1 MPVKERRIKILLLL
15 FLTKDITFDYIQLDT
30 LILELFD
37 LTLNQKTKGT
47 LSAML
52 KENLI
57 EKQEVQSSNEITSYK
72 MTDRGFH
79 ELCLEFPAF
88 RYMKDEW
95 DGVWRIISYEIPEK
109 KRHLR
114 DRLRREMRGW
124 GLGPWHRSFW
134 MTAHPV
140 IGPLRDLVYGREEE
154 QYIQAFESTHMFGD
168 MDTMV
173 EKVWG
178 REAIESAYKN
188 LFKEWHT
195 ILSKE
200 LEKKEKLKAVLYEYV
215 RILKDDPGLPPSLV
229 GRKWISLE
237 AFGIFKEIR
246 GILLG

>member
-1 MPVKERRIKILLLL
+1 ML
-15 FLTKDITFDYIQLDT
+15 FLIRDVSFDLVQLEAGLLD
-30 LILELFD
+30 LFD
-37 LTLNQKTKGT
+37 LSLNQKTKGT

-52 KENLI
+52 KDGLI
-57 EKQEVQSSNEITSYK
+57 EKADGEVVEYK
-72 MTDRGFH
+72 LTDRGFH
-79 ELCLEFPAF
+79 VLCMEFPAF
-88 RYMKDEW
+88 RFMKDEW
-95 DGVWRIISYEIPEK
+95 DGVWRIISYEIPER
-109 KRHLR
+109 KRQLR

-168 MDTMV
+168 IDTMV

-178 REAIESAYKN
+178 RSKLEEMYKN
-188 LFKEWHT
+188 LFKEWHMV
-195 ILSKE
+195 LSKDE
-200 LEKKEKLKAVLYEYV
+200 EKLVKMKQVVYSYI

-229 GRKWISLE
+229 GKKWISVE
-237 AFGIFKEIR
+237 AFSIFKEIR